1 METEVLMLFA
11 TACAAVIPWAM
22 SIHAKVAVIASAVEH
37 LPDVV
42 EELRQVL
49 QEHEDRLNEHA
60 EKIAAIEASSR
71 PGS

>member
-11 TACAAVIPWAM
+11 TACVAVIPWAM
-22 SIHAKVAVIASAVEH
+22 SIHAKVAVIASAVEN

-49 QEHEDRLNEHA
+49 REHEDRLNTHA
-60 EKIAAIEASSR
+60 EEIAAIKASSR
-71 PGS
+71 SGS